1 MIDIYMRIAFA
12 SHRTAFLL
20 IHVKFRYASH
30 DSHTLRYTMTHI
42 QINVVVQTIDSRIC

>member
-1 MIDIYMRIAFA
+1 MIEIYMRIAFP

-30 DSHTLRYTMTHI
+30 HSHTLKYTVYTHTYYVI
-42 QINVVVQTIDSRIC
+42 VQTIDPGIC